1 MSELPYT
8 CEKERKREAYGR
20 KSNDVSSTEKISWI
34 LASLMPISC
43 RMKLKKA
50 YVHMS
55 VVWLVCV
62 LFVVVG
68 LNEFAYGL
76 RFNIGPSVPLH
87 QILRL
92 KRSKGSFLDD
102 VGAWYGK
109 VGVCR
114 GCILRVPARD
124 DFDLLD
130 R

>member
-1 MSELPYT
+1 
-8 CEKERKREAYGR
+8 
-20 KSNDVSSTEKISWI
+20 
-34 LASLMPISC
+34 
-43 RMKLKKA
+43 MKLKKA